1 MHSRGQILHHTLQV
15 CLQAEPNPQLVLSH
29 RSNLFLVLRQPACT
43 GRTFLCLQK
52 HSIFVSRI
60 LITHI
65 YWSPKIHNGLSRS
78 NAYRGWLT
86 AELLLLSF
94 LSSHQWCT
102 NHALR
107 TTQRKTKLGW
117 HQAVR
122 IWKIELFFQ
131 VKQAQKFNHLSINPA
146 VLSLLNAFIGSRPRW
161 TSQCLKAH
169 KMAQAHRI
177 QWNYAAKDAYLAQ
190 GDWYDFNLGG
200 FECYNVSDKNLD
212 KRQKQEKKE
221 GKKNDRNAEKER
233 DCKYHW
239 QQADWKQL
247 SLADVFHSD
256 QTESCGCLEITHIY
270 HIFNHKLSVCLEAI
284 RDLCSNKNFSH
295 PGFVQKALSPGGTNV
310 WVPGCHMEFVPP
322 AVEGGLLFSQLL
334 VPQSWRSCFQNLPFS
349 RNQNAFI
356 RRRKDEDGFV
366 LSMWEL

>member
-1 MHSRGQILHHTLQV
+1 MHSRGQIVHHTLWV

-43 GRTFLCLQK
+43 GCTFLCLQK

-78 NAYRGWLT
+78 NAYWGWLT
-86 AELLLLSF
+86 AELLLSF
-94 LSSHQWCT
+94 PSRVLPPMMHKPCPQ
-102 NHALR
+102 NHPK
-107 TTQRKTKLGW
+107 KTKLGW

-131 VKQAQKFNHLSINPA
+131 VKQAQKFHHLSINPA
-146 VLSLLNAFIGSRPRW
+146 VLSLLNAYIGSRPRW
-161 TSQCLKAH
+161 TSQCFKAH

-200 FECYNVSDKNLD
+200 FECYNVSDKSLD

-221 GKKNDRNAEKER
+221 GKKMTEMQKRREIVNIIGSKQTGSS
-233 DCKYHW
+233 CLW
-239 QQADWKQL
+239 QTCFIQIKQRAVDVWK
-247 SLADVFHSD
+247 
-256 QTESCGCLEITHIY
+256 
-270 HIFNHKLSVCLEAI
+270 
-284 RDLCSNKNFSH
+284 
-295 PGFVQKALSPGGTNV
+295 
-310 WVPGCHMEFVPP
+310 
-322 AVEGGLLFSQLL
+322 
-334 VPQSWRSCFQNLPFS
+334 
-349 RNQNAFI
+349 
-356 RRRKDEDGFV
+356 
-366 LSMWEL
+366 